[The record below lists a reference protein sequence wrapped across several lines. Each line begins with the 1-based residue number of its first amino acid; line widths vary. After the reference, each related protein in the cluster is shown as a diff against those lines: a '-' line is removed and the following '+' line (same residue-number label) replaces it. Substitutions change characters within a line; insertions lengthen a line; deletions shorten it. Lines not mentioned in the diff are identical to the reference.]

1 MTPNFNEG
9 TDKTHSIGVPDFV
22 GEPIV
27 KLDEWEVL
35 QLEPYDPKVRNW
47 IDCDGTHPVFT
58 CEELGDTEWHRNKS
72 TPNEPVLDELELKYP
87 ELLTLLT
94 TDNYYTSRSAARAEL
109 VKLIALVRADDA
121 REILGIIPPNGEA
134 WFIPE
139 MKRKFFA
146 ITDKW
151 EGK

>member
-1 MTPNFNEG
+1 MTPNFDGG
-9 TDKTHSIGVPDFV
+9 TDKTHSIGVPNFV
-22 GEPIV
+22 SVELMEKVDEAIKALSEKAGWGEPH
-27 KLDEWEVL
+27 L
-35 QLEPYDPKVRNW
+35 
-47 IDCDGTHPVFT
+47 
-58 CEELGDTEWHRNKS
+58 
-72 TPNEPVLDELELKYP
+72 LEL
-87 ELLTLLT
+87 L
-94 TDNYYTSRSAARAEL
+94 A
-109 VKLIALVRADDA
+109 VIALVRADDA

>member
-1 MTPNFNEG
+1 MNEEIEQELISKFTDRLTDISNFEY
-9 TDKTHSIGVPDFV
+9 DLLEAQAV
-22 GEPIV
+22 G
-27 KLDEWEVL
+27 
-35 QLEPYDPKVRNW
+35 
-47 IDCDGTHPVFT
+47 F
-58 CEELGDTEWHRNKS
+58 
-72 TPNEPVLDELELKYP
+72 
-87 ELLTLLT
+87 
-94 TDNYYTSRSAARAEL
+94 
-109 VKLIALVRADDA
+109 IALVRADCA